1 MSNTTTGAAAGATH
15 VTGGPLTTSLTAKK
29 APGLLLSAIDSRI
42 VKIRPRLPHSTRFR
56 ASPMCV
62 RPSR

>member
-15 VTGGPLTTSLTAKK
+15 VTDGPLTTSLTAKK

-42 VKIRPRLPHSTRFR
+42 VKIRPTRFR
-56 ASPMCV
+56 ASPICV